1 MQTITSASQ
10 SSANQANTS
19 NAVGVTAAATKQGET
34 SDTEAS
40 KESRKVAF
48 SDRAQ
53 KIQKLNE
60 EFFEGGPRSVK
71 ITPEFIQRLQEYGFI
86 DKNQASQLTSSANTI
101 ATEDKSS
108 LGQLSSFIDSYNSKL
123 KSADPNDSFIET
135 LNRAK
140 SIINNFDGSKPS
152 TLATDIKT
160 VSAELTQYL
169 SSHANE
175 ISEENKQQ
183 LEELNLALKIADNLK
198 PDNLSSSKVND
209 YLKVLGGS
217 F

>member
-10 SSANQANTS
+10 NSANQANTS

-34 SDTEAS
+34 SDTEVS

-53 KIQKLNE
+53 KIQKLNG

-86 DKNQASQLTSSANTI
+86 DKNQASQLTSSASTI

-135 LNRAK
+135 LNKAK

-160 VSAELTQYL
+160 ASAELTQYL
-169 SSHANE
+169 SVHANE
-175 ISEENKQQ
+175 ISEDNKQQ

>member
-1 MQTITSASQ
+1 VQTITSASQ
-10 SSANQANTS
+10 NSTNQANTS
-19 NAVGVTAAATKQGET
+19 NAVGVTAATTKQGET

-40 KESRKVAF
+40 KESQKVAF

-86 DKNQASQLTSSANTI
+86 DKSQASQLTSSANII
-101 ATEDKSS
+101 AAEDKSS
-108 LGQLSSFIDSYNSKL
+108 LGQLSSFIDTYSSKL
-123 KSADPNDSFIET
+123 KSADSNDSFIET
-135 LNRAK
+135 LNKAK

>member
-10 SSANQANTS
+10 NSTNQANTS
-19 NAVGVTAAATKQGET
+19 NAVGVTAATTKQGET

-40 KESRKVAF
+40 KESQKVAF

-86 DKNQASQLTSSANTI
+86 DKSQASQLTSSANTI
-101 ATEDKSS
+101 AAEDKSS
-108 LGQLSSFIDSYNSKL
+108 LGQLSSFIDTYSSKL
-123 KSADPNDSFIET
+123 KSADSNDSFIET
-135 LNRAK
+135 LNKAK